1 MIWRVIRANS
11 QIGLVR
17 NMIAPYHVL
26 RLELWRSNAKQC
38 SYSICNLSV
47 WYSSRLCSISSGL
60 RTECQF
66 FLEEISYSFPCF
78 CSGLR
83 STFFHHLQFYFF
95 SEVEAKKVRGWRCWV
110 NEHLGLL
117 ILCLALHFP
126 IYFNLA
132 SLFNMIFLFE
142 SRRDIYFLKDIFIES
157 LMGQSI
163 FIFYSVILGVQVFSS
178 NVTQNIFRIKQKHS
192 REKRKPKKCR
202 LSLFQQLCKVL
213 ICLFR

>member
-1 MIWRVIRANS
+1 M
-11 QIGLVR
+11 
-17 NMIAPYHVL
+17 
-26 RLELWRSNAKQC
+26 
-38 SYSICNLSV
+38 
-47 WYSSRLCSISSGL
+47 
-60 RTECQF
+60 
-66 FLEEISYSFPCF
+66 
-78 CSGLR
+78 
-83 STFFHHLQFYFF
+83 
-95 SEVEAKKVRGWRCWV
+95 

-126 IYFNLA
+126 IYFDLA
-132 SLFNMIFLFE
+132 SLFDMISLFE
-142 SRRDIYFLKDIFIES
+142 SQRDIYFLKDIFIES

-178 NVTQNIFRIKQKHS
+178 NVTQNMFRIKRKHS